1 MQNNKEYVVLMVK
14 SFCFFLIALLAYLQ
28 YLVWFGDSGFFARQ
42 STNQDLK
49 KIEDK
54 LLIMKEKNRIL
65 SNQIMELKV
74 NPGAI
79 ESHARLKL
87 GMIEPGELFFMVPE
101 TTSSNE

>member
-1 MQNNKEYVVLMVK
+1 MVK

-28 YLVWFGDSGFFARQ
+28 YLIWFGDSGFFVRQ

-49 KIEDK
+49 KIQDK
-54 LLIMKEKNRIL
+54 LLVMKGKNQIL
-65 SNQIMELKV
+65 SNQIRELKV

-101 TTSSNE
+101 TTSSSNE